1 MEQMTVIDWL
11 IQGVGVL
18 GIIAT
23 ITAFQCKG
31 HYWILF
37 WRSVSALIFV
47 VQYFLLG
54 AYTGVAMDFLGV
66 ARNFLFAELVR
77 RGKRT
82 WPWVLVFTGVFITA
96 GALTW
101 QGWASLFIIAA
112 KLISN
117 AGYGSKNTFILRLM
131 SLLTSVFWLIYNA
144 YVFTLAGIACE
155 GFAILSILV
164 GIVRFDLLPKLKCAE
179 TERR

>member
-1 MEQMTVIDWL
+1 MMDWYDWI

-23 ITAFQCKG
+23 IIAFQCKK

-47 VQYFLLG
+47 GQYYLLG

-66 ARNFLFAELVR
+66 GRNVLFAELVR
-77 RGKRT
+77 REKKT
-82 WPWVLVFTGVFITA
+82 WPWVLVFTAVFITA

-101 QGWASLFIIAA
+101 QGWISIFIIAA

-117 AGYGSKNTFILRLM
+117 AAYGNKNTFILRLM
-131 SLLTSVFWLIYNA
+131 SLLTSVFWLIYNL

-155 GFAILSILV
+155 AFAIVSILI
-164 GIVRFDLLPKLKCAE
+164 GIARFDILPKFKKANAA
-179 TERR
+179 

>member
-1 MEQMTVIDWL
+1 MELKDWL

-23 ITAFQCKG
+23 IIAFQCKK

-37 WRSVSALIFV
+37 WRSVSALVFV
-47 VQYFLLG
+47 LQYFLLG

-66 ARNFLFAELVR
+66 GRNFLFAELVR
-77 RGKRT
+77 RNKKT
-82 WPWVLVFTGVFITA
+82 LPWVLVFTAVFITA
-96 GALTW
+96 GVLTW
-101 QGWASLFIIAA
+101 QGWPSLFIIAA

-117 AGYGSKNTFILRLM
+117 AGYGNKNTFILRLM
-131 SLLTSVFWLIYNA
+131 SLMTSVFWLIYNI

-155 GFAILSILV
+155 AFAILSILI
-164 GIVRFDLLPKLKCAE
+164 GIARFDLLPRFKKSE
-179 TERR
+179 M